1 MNYLGYSWTDQGI
14 NLDRAEA
21 LIEKAAVLLP
31 SDGYIVDSLGWI
43 KYRRGRFDEA
53 VTHLERAAELRPTD
67 PVINDHLGDA
77 YWHAGRRNEARFQWR
92 RAQLFDPDPELRER
106 LQTKLRDGLTA
117 AGSDDRR

>member
-1 MNYLGYSWTDQGI
+1 MLFRS
-14 NLDRAEA
+14 
-21 LIEKAAVLLP
+21 
-31 SDGYIVDSLGWI
+31 YIVDSLGWI

-77 YWHAGRRNEARFQWR
+77 YWHAGRRNEARFQLR